1 MKYIAMQILGDEYL
15 AEDAFLNF
23 ATPFDF
29 HYHDRLVFLDL
40 CRFVKKLIFDKPQK
54 DGFV

>member
-1 MKYIAMQILGDEYL
+1 MQILGDEYL

>member
-1 MKYIAMQILGDEYL
+1 MHFTQKQGE
-15 AEDAFLNF
+15 FLNF

-40 CRFVKKLIFDKPQK
+40 CRLVKKLIF
-54 DGFV
+54 